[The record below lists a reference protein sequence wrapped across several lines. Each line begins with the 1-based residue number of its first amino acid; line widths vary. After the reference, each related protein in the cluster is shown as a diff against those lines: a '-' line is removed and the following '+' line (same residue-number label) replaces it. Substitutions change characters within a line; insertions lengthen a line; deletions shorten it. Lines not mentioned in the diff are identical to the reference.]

1 MIEVPE
7 GSEARFSSQK
17 ELARLLR
24 GHEPLFAVLDAA
36 RDPAILKLLHDS
48 GEQVQSLY
56 DGRRG
61 EQLADVAP
69 YLARVPAGSSLFEA
83 LLREGWGRSWG
94 ILLAC
99 EEPFA
104 ELRRHLRRFLVV
116 QTEDRSALYFRF
128 YDPRV
133 LRPFLASA
141 SDEQRREFF
150 GPVSAFLLEGRGR
163 RTLLRQQRVGPAA
176 PRPEPPW
183 ELLTIREDQM
193 EAFSREMSAQRK
205 LRRSE
210 RLRQWAGRRSGSA
223 GG

>member
-1 MIEVPE
+1 MIDAPE
-7 GSEARFSSQK
+7 HGEARFSSK
-17 ELARLLR
+17 EELALLLR
-24 GHEPLFAVLDAA
+24 GHEPLYAVLDAA
-36 RDPAILKLLHDS
+36 RDPAILKLLHGC

-69 YLARVPAGSSLFEA
+69 YLARVPAGSQLLET

-94 ILLAC
+94 ILIAC
-99 EEPFA
+99 EAPFA

-150 GPVSAFLLEGRGR
+150 GPVSAFLLEGRR
-163 RTLLRQQRVGPAA
+163 RGTLLQRARSGPAA
-176 PRPEPPW
+176 PRPEAPW

-210 RLRQWAGRRSGSA
+210 RRRRWANGRSRSA